1 MTGVGRLT
9 AADVDGAYA
18 AAQRV
23 VDVHRALVG
32 YVRPGLTL
40 AQIDT
45 FVAKQLELLGAK
57 SCFLGYRQSFSDPKF
72 PSHACLSVN
81 DCIVHGTAGY
91 LTRPLV
97 AGDLVKID
105 IGVAYRGWIGDAAWT
120 YSLGK
125 PAAQNRKLMDA
136 GKESLRRGI
145 DALRPGRRLIDWAKA
160 VQTCVES
167 DYGFHLVRGL
177 GGHGY
182 GRKLHDAPFVSNSVP
197 THRAEWP
204 DSELPCAPGMLL
216 AVEPMIAV
224 GTGRT
229 KTAKGQW
236 PVLTGDGS
244 FSSHHEH
251 DVLITESGPRVLSE
265 GLDELPDEL
274 PA

>member
-9 AADVDGAYA
+9 ASDVDGAFA

-45 FVAKQLELLGAK
+45 FVAKQLDALGAK

-72 PSHACLSVN
+72 PSYACLSVN

-97 AGDLVKID
+97 AGDLLKID
-105 IGVAYRGWIGDAAWT
+105 IGVSYRGWIGDAAWT
-120 YSLGK
+120 YSLGT
-125 PAAQNRKLMDA
+125 PSPLNRKLMDA

-145 DALRPGRRLIDWAKA
+145 EALRPGNRLIDWAKA
-160 VQTCVES
+160 VQSCVETE
-167 DYGFHLVRGL
+167 YGLYLVRGL

-182 GRKLHDAPFVSNSVP
+182 GRRLHDAPFISNTVP

-204 DSELPCAPGMLL
+204 DGDLPCGPGMLL
-216 AVEPMIAV
+216 AVEPMIAL

-244 FSSHHEH
+244 CSSHHEH
-251 DVLITESGPRVLSE
+251 DVLITEHGPRVLTE

-274 PA
+274 PV